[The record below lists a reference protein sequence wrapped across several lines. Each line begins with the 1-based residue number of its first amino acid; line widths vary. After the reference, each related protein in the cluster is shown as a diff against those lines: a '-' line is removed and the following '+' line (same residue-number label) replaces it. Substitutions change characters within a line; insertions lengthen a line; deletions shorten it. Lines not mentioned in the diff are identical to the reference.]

1 MDLDILNQNLE
12 YMDTDILGWNVEYM
26 IILGQNV

>member
-26 IILGQNV
+26 IILG